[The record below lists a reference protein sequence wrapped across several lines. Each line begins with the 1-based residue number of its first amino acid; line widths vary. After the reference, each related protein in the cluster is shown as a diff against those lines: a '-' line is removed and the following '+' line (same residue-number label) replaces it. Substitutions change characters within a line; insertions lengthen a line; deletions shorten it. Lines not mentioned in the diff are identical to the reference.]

1 MTENSLKLS
10 KEELIKNVIESHQH
24 GESVTQCVYK
34 PLKEENTKYKQA
46 LDEIEKITK
55 CSVDQDCCECP
66 LCTLCEELCINEDN
80 LQRIILDII
89 SKAKGEGN
97 NEG

>member
-1 MTENSLKLS
+1 MSEYCKNCEALQQENEK
-10 KEELIKNVIESHQH
+10 
-24 GESVTQCVYK
+24 
-34 PLKEENTKYKQA
+34 LKEQLELNTANAVVVDYATRLHEYKQA